1 MPARQIRKNPKQ
13 KSHGHK
19 SHSRNPMQKGG
30 DVGRYVLPP
39 AYFGNGTSGYYADGS
54 SALNSCGKQNAV
66 SRGVI
71 SANGKMAGP
80 NLYPMMGGACGCSG
94 SGRRNFK
101 PKTMKGGSSHKKEFK
116 PNTHLPNMNVKNNTM
131 KGGSC
136 HKKTK
141 SRTSKSRTS
150 KSHKH

>member
-1 MPARQIRKNPKQ
+1 MPVRQIRKNPKQ
-13 KSHGHK
+13 KSRK

-54 SALNSCGKQNAV
+54 SALNSCGKQHAV
-66 SRGVI
+66 SQGVI
-71 SANGKMAGP
+71 SANGKWAGP
-80 NLYPMMGGACGCSG
+80 NLYPMMGGDCGC

-116 PNTHLPNMNVKNNTM
+116 PKTM

-136 HKKTK
+136 YKKTK
-141 SRTSKSRTS
+141 SRKSR
-150 KSHKH
+150 KSQKH

>member
-1 MPARQIRKNPKQ
+1 MPVRQIRKNQ
-13 KSHGHK
+13 KSRK

-54 SALNSCGKQNAV
+54 FALNSCGKQHAV
-66 SRGVI
+66 SQGVI
-71 SANGKMAGP
+71 SANGKWAGP
-80 NLYPMMGGACGCSG
+80 NLYPMMGGACGC

-116 PNTHLPNMNVKNNTM
+116 PKTM

-136 HKKTK
+136 YKKTK
-141 SRTSKSRTS
+141 SRKSKSR
-150 KSHKH
+150 KSQKH